1 MIKLYF
7 TGILAI
13 INLALMI
20 FAFKKDFMWACLI
33 SLLAFSVCTGG
44 LFVDCTSIPNESDVY
59 YKIQEYNELKSQ
71 VEMVNDLKDEQI
83 RNIFMP
89 DLRKKVD
96 KMNTD
101 ILENKS
107 RCHSKWDGILYSEEI
122 GNLELIEL
130 L

>member
-7 TGILAI
+7 IGILAI
-13 INLALMI
+13 INLVLMI
-20 FAFKKDFMWACLI
+20 LAIKKDSMWAFI
-33 SLLAFSVCTGG
+33 ILLVLMFCTSKFLVG
-44 LFVDCTSIPNESDVY
+44 CTSIPNERDVY

-71 VEMVNDLKDEQI
+71 VKIVNTFEDEQI